1 MSKRA
6 YVVAGLACVLL
17 IPVPATA
24 VEPTIGVP
32 IESAPAVSMQ
42 TALER
47 PAHRLT
53 RITTGLVASVSSTM
67 AWRDGFIWPVKGAIN
82 TPFGG
87 DHDGIDIE
95 GETGDPIIATR
106 AGRIVFAGDDGD
118 GYGTKILIDH
128 GRRVTSLYSHLSEM
142 TVRRGWVDRG
152 DKIGT
157 VGCTGSCTGDHL
169 HFEIL
174 RNKRALNPVDFLP
187 GTKS

>member
-6 YVVAGLACVLL
+6 YVVAGLACLFL
-17 IPVPATA
+17 IPISAAA
-24 VEPTIGVP
+24 VELTPRVSV
-32 IESAPAVSMQ
+32 ESGPSISMHA
-42 TALER
+42 ALER
-47 PAHRLT
+47 PAHRFT
-53 RITTGLVASVSSTM
+53 RITAGLVSSVSSTM
-67 AWRDGFIWPVKGAIN
+67 TGREGFIWPVKGAIN

-95 GETGDPIIATR
+95 GETGDPIVAAR

-118 GYGTKILIDH
+118 GYGTKIVIDH
-128 GRRVTSLYSHLSEM
+128 GRGVSSLYSHLAEM
-142 TVRRGWVDRG
+142 FVRHGWVDRG

-174 RNKRALNPVDFLP
+174 ENKRALNPVEFLP
-187 GTKS
+187 RSQS